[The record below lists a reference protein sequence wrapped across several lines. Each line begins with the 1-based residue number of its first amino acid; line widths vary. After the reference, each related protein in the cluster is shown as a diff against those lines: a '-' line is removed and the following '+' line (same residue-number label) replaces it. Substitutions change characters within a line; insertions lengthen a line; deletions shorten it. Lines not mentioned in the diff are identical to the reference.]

1 MFHYVYF
8 SETLRDYSPFIIGR
22 QYKIRI
28 NERGVLS
35 TAFIIKSDRYE
46 AFRWNREEEGGAGIK
61 NTR

>member
-8 SETLRDYSPFIIGR
+8 SETLSDYSPFIIGR

-35 TAFIIKSDRYE
+35 TAFIIKSDCYE
-46 AFRWNREEEGGAGIK
+46 AFRWNREEEG
-61 NTR
+61 